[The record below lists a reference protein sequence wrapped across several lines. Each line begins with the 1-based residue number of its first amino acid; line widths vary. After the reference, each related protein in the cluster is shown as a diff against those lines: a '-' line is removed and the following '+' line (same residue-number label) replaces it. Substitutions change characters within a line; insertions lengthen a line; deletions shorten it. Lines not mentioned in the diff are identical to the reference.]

1 MLQHLFVQNYALIDQ
16 LSIGFDKGLTTI
28 TGETGAGK
36 SILVG
41 ALSLILGQ
49 RADKSVLKDD
59 TKKCI
64 VEATVNIKNNNL
76 TPFFNENDIDYN
88 EQTIIRRE
96 ISPNGKSRAF
106 INDTPYNINTLRS
119 LGLKLIDI
127 HSQHYNL
134 ELNNNL
140 FQLKVIDTIAQNQKL
155 VSQYY
160 GNYKAYRAL
169 EKEYHALEAAI
180 AKTKADKDYFQ
191 YQYEQ
196 LEKAHLDEQ
205 NQEELEHEVQA
216 LEHAE
221 DIKTNLSNAVYLMNG
236 DEQTLLSKLSEVKQL
251 VQDVISFYPKAEEHS
266 NRIESA
272 YIELKDIAAEIE
284 MMAENIEHDPQRLI
298 LIKEKLDAIYNLQQK
313 HHVATIDALITIR
326 EDILQK
332 LENIETG
339 DSRMEELK
347 TSLSEKQEQLH
358 ALAMDISNKRKTAIP
373 ILGNKIKELLLQLG
387 IPNASFKV
395 LHEACEDFTETG
407 IDRVNFLFSANK
419 KMKEQEISKIA
430 SGGELS
436 RLMLSIK
443 YLVLEN
449 ITLPTVIFDEIDA
462 GVSGDIADKMG
473 NIIKAMAEKIQV
485 VNITHLPQIASKGNQ
500 HFLVYKYDD
509 ETTTHT
515 GIKLLNEKERITEI
529 AKMLSG
535 EDLTDAAINN
545 AKVLLGENH

>member
-1 MLQHLFVQNYALIDQ
+1 MLQHLFVKNYALIDQ
-16 LSIGFDKGLTTI
+16 LSIDFDQGLTTI

-49 RADKSVLKDD
+49 RADKSVLKDE

-64 VEATVNIKNNNL
+64 VEATVYIKNNNL
-76 TPFFNENDIDYN
+76 ETFYHENDIDYN

-96 ISPNGKSRAF
+96 INPNGKSRAF
-106 INDTPYNINTLRS
+106 INDTPFNINTLRE

-140 FQLKVIDTIAQNQKL
+140 FQLKVIDAIAQHHQL
-155 VSQYY
+155 LSEYTYQY
-160 GNYKAYRAL
+160 KDYRTL
-169 EKEYHALEAAI
+169 EKEYNALEATIEKA
-180 AKTKADKDYFQ
+180 KADKDYLQ

-205 NQEELEHEVQA
+205 NQEELENDIQA

-221 DIKTNLSNAVYLMNG
+221 DIKINLSNAVYLMNG
-236 DEQTLLSKLSEVKQL
+236 DEQTLLSKLSEIKQL
-251 VQDVISFYPKAEEHS
+251 VQNIISFYPQAEEYS
-266 NRIESA
+266 NRLESA
-272 YIELKDIAAEIE
+272 YIELKDIAVEIE
-284 MMAENIEHDPQRLI
+284 TMAENIEHDPQRLG
-298 LIKEKLDAIYNLQQK
+298 LIKEKLDAIYSLQQK
-313 HHVATIDALITIR
+313 HNVTTIDELISLR
-326 EDILQK
+326 EDIAQK
-332 LENIETG
+332 LNDIETG
-339 DSRMEELK
+339 DTRIEDIK
-347 TSLSEKQEQLH
+347 IQLSEKQKQLQ
-358 ALAMDISNKRKTAIP
+358 ALATDISNNRKAAIP
-373 ILGNKIKELLLQLG
+373 KLEDKIKELLVQLG

-395 LHEACEDFTETG
+395 LHEGCDDFTENG
-407 IDRVNFLFSANK
+407 IDTVIFLFSANK

-473 NIIKAMAEKIQV
+473 NIIKAMSEKIQV
-485 VNITHLPQIASKGNQ
+485 INITHLPQIACKGSQ

-509 ETTTHT
+509 ETTTRT
-515 GIKLLNEKERITEI
+515 GIKLLNNDERIMEI

-535 EDLTDAAINN
+535 EALTDAAVNN
-545 AKVLLGENH
+545 AKVLLGI